1 MLFYEHH
8 FQKQHQ
14 AEIWSEN
21 MISSIKMIQNKKNI
35 LNESLAE

>member
-21 MISSIKMIQNKKNI
+21 ISSIKMIQNKKNI